1 MNEITNETIIMKN
14 NLENSENILKQ
25 KNDSNFL
32 NSNFLISKQNNSNE
46 NERYS
51 NFINILN
58 KEYQKKYFCNFCQK
72 FFHSKDNLKNH
83 LTFQCNKIFFICRF
97 CQRYYSNENHL
108 IKHSKNL
115 HKKEIKKLKK
125 LNNNNLILED
135 FEYFPKNLRINFE
148 PLKNILTEGEKLLLK
163 NSIILTVKQNKIKY
177 KIEFL
182 KKNLL
187 PSHNDINIYNID
199 NNNINNY
206 YNYNNSHNNNNNN
219 NKQYF
224 LCNKCNKKFLNKIN
238 LKFHSREHIKQNP
251 FICNICQKTFGVY
264 FNLLNHLK
272 IHKVYQINKEN
283 YI

>member
-1 MNEITNETIIMKN
+1 MNETTNKTIIIKN
-14 NLENSENILKQ
+14 NLENSDNILKQ
-25 KNDSNFL
+25 INDLNFI
-32 NSNFLISKQNNSNE
+32 NENYLISKQNNSIE
-46 NERYS
+46 NQRNS
-51 NFINILN
+51 NFIKNLN
-58 KEYQKKYFCNFCQK
+58 EECDKKNYFCNFCKK
-72 FFHSKDNLKNH
+72 FFHSKNKLKNH

-97 CQRYYSNENHL
+97 CQKYYPNENNL
-108 IKHSKNL
+108 IKHSKNM
-115 HKKEIKKLKK
+115 HKNEIKKLKK

-135 FEYFPKNLRINFE
+135 FEYFPKNLRITFE

-163 NSIILTVKQNKIKY
+163 NNIILTVKQNKKKF
-177 KIEFL
+177 KIELL

-187 PSHNDINIYNID
+187 PSHNDINIYNNY

-206 YNYNNSHNNNNNN
+206 FDSNNNN

-224 LCNKCNKKFLNKIN
+224 LCNKCDKKFLNKIN

-283 YI
+283 FI

>member
-1 MNEITNETIIMKN
+1 MNETTNKTIIIKN
-14 NLENSENILKQ
+14 NLENSDNILKQ
-25 KNDSNFL
+25 INDLNFI
-32 NSNFLISKQNNSNE
+32 NENYLISKQNNSIE
-46 NERYS
+46 NQRNS
-51 NFINILN
+51 NFIKNLN
-58 KEYQKKYFCNFCQK
+58 EECDKKNYFCNFCKK
-72 FFHSKDNLKNH
+72 FFHSKNKLKNH
-83 LTFQCNKIFFICRF
+83 LIFQCDKIFFICRF
-97 CQRYYSNENHL
+97 CQKYYPNENNL
-108 IKHSKNL
+108 IKHSKNM
-115 HKKEIKKLKK
+115 HKNEIKKLKK

-135 FEYFPKNLRINFE
+135 FEYFPKNLRITFE

-163 NSIILTVKQNKIKY
+163 NNIILTVKQNKKKF
-177 KIEFL
+177 KIELL

-187 PSHNDINIYNID
+187 PSHNDINIYNNY

-206 YNYNNSHNNNNNN
+206 YDNNNNNN

-224 LCNKCNKKFLNKIN
+224 LCNKCDKKFLNKIN

-283 YI
+283 FI